1 MIVEHTDFKIH
12 FLSTDQ
18 KEKIDSFLS
27 KLRDTSQSI
36 SCKTSGS
43 TGTPKE
49 IELSKEALVVSAQN
63 SIDFFKLKP
72 KESAILCMSV
82 DFIAGKMMIVRAM
95 IAGLEI
101 KVLPVSADLSGH
113 IESSEFIALFPKQ
126 LRGLLQ
132 TKEGMKALKETK
144 NILVGGARIS
154 PEIEGTLD
162 ANKLSIYQSYGMTE
176 TATHVA
182 LKKSGYQKEDYYR
195 AVNGVSFGHKDGCLI
210 INYPKVQAAPITT
223 TDLVEIV
230 DPLTFKWLGRSD
242 FIINTGGYKVFPE
255 QLEEKLEPLLKCTCM
270 VTGLKDEEFGEK
282 IGLILISDQPMEGL
296 HKIAFKKLLHP
307 FEIPKSY
314 VCIHEFSRTP
324 NGKLDRVKTAKKI
337 KDSAWENIL

>member
-1 MIVEHTDFKIH
+1 MIVEHKDFKIH

-18 KEKIDSFLS
+18 KEKINSFLS
-27 KLRDTSQSI
+27 KLRDTSKSI

-49 IELSKEALVVSAQN
+49 IELSKKALVVSAQN

-101 KVLPVSADLSGH
+101 TVLPVSANLSEH
-113 IESSEFIALFPKQ
+113 IEPSEFIALFPKQ
-126 LRGLLQ
+126 LRGLLE
-132 TKEGMKALKETK
+132 TTEGMKALKETK

-154 PEIEGTLD
+154 PEIEGNLY

-182 LKKSGYQKEDYYR
+182 LKRSGYQKEDYYR
-195 AVNGVSFGHKDGCLI
+195 AVNGVSFSHKDGCLI
-210 INYPKVQAAPITT
+210 INYPKIEASPITT
-223 TDLVEIV
+223 TDLVELL
-230 DPLTFKWLGRSD
+230 DPLTFKWIGRAD
-242 FIINTGGYKVFPE
+242 FIINTGGFKVSPE
-255 QLEEKLEPLLKCTCM
+255 QLEAKLEPILKCTCM
-270 VTGLKDEEFGEK
+270 VTGIKDEEFGEK
-282 IGLILISDQPMEGL
+282 IGLILKSARPVKGL
-296 HKIAFKKLLHP
+296 QKKAFKNLLRP

-314 VCIHEFSRTP
+314 VCIHEFSLTS
-324 NGKLDRVKTAKKI
+324 NGKIDRIKTAAKI
-337 KDSAWENIL
+337 KDSVWENIL